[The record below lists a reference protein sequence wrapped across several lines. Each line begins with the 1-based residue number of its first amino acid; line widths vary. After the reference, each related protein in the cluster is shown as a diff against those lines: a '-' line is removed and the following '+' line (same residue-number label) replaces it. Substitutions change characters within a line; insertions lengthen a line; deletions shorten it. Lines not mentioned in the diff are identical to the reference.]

1 MHFMRGLT
9 MARRLCGCWR
19 GICLAWMFFVCFS
32 VLATTAAPSMVLA
45 EEAAAN
51 PAGWNAGDPVDA
63 VSYNDANDYT
73 INTLIMFICA
83 VLVIF
88 MQAGFAMVEI
98 GLNSAKNTVNILAK
112 NLMDFCLG
120 VLLYLFVGF
129 ALMYPGDNWISK
141 GWLGTP
147 NAFVTRDAQVKEVDG
162 KAVWEAPP
170 FYSGGVKYSSS
181 ADFLFQVAF
190 AATAATIVSGAVAGR
205 LKFGGYLAYTA
216 ILTGLVYPISGSWK
230 WGGGWLQ
237 EMGFQDFAGS
247 ILVHA
252 VGGFAG
258 LIGAFFLGPRIGRY
272 TASGKSV
279 PMPGHNLALAALG
292 VFILLVGWYG
302 FNPGSQLTY
311 SGIANAQ
318 ATTYIAV
325 TTTIAAAAGACA
337 ALALAWF
344 LFGKPDLTMALN
356 GVLAGLV
363 AITANCDRVSQSES
377 LIIGGIGG
385 VLVVLGIL
393 LLDKLRIDDPV
404 GAWPVHG
411 LCGLWGGIATG
422 IFGDLPDGI
431 DSVGKFI
438 AVQTIGSLA
447 IIAWAAGTMFLT
459 FGVLKAVGLLRVSPR
474 EELEGLDIHEHGMRA
489 YPDQWVAT
497 SEFTVA
503 AMPNH

>member
-1 MHFMRGLT
+1 MSLGMLMR
-9 MARRLCGCWR
+9 AH
-19 GICLAWMFFVCFS
+19 LAWLVVGWCLCATGVIPVS
-32 VLATTAAPSMVLA
+32 SPALAQD
-45 EEAAAN
+45 EAAAVPASSEAN
-51 PAGWNAGDPVDA
+51 PAGWNVGDPVDA
-63 VSYNDANDYT
+63 IAYDDANDYT
-73 INTLIMFICA
+73 INTLMMFICA

-112 NLMDFCLG
+112 NVTDFCVG
-120 VLLYLFVGF
+120 VILYLMIGF
-129 ALMYPGDNWISK
+129 ALMYPGSAWIVP
-141 GWLGTP
+141 GWIGTP
-147 NAFVTRDAQVKEVDG
+147 NAFVARDAQSTEVDG
-162 KAVWEAPP
+162 KTVWETPP

-205 LKFGGYLAYTA
+205 MKFGGYLIYTA
-216 ILTGLVYPISGSWK
+216 VLTGLVYPISGSWK

-237 EMGFQDFAGS
+237 ELGFQDFAGS
-247 ILVHA
+247 IIVHA

-258 LIGAFFLGPRIGRY
+258 LVGAIFLGPRIGRY
-272 TASGKSV
+272 TSSGKSV
-279 PMPGHNLALAALG
+279 PIPGHNLSLAALG

-325 TTTIAAAAGACA
+325 TTTLAAAMGAIV
-337 ALALAWF
+337 ALLVGWF
-344 LFGKPDLTMALN
+344 LFKKPDLTMALN
-356 GVLAGLV
+356 GVLGGLV
-363 AITANCDRVSQSES
+363 AITANCDRVSQLEA

-385 VLVVLGIL
+385 VLVVAGIL
-393 LLDKLRIDDPV
+393 MLDKLRIDDPV

-431 DSVGKFI
+431 DSVGRFI
-438 AVQTIGSLA
+438 TVQLIGSFA
-447 IIAWAAGTMFLT
+447 IIAWSVATMMVV
-459 FGVLKAVGLLRVSPR
+459 FGILKAIGLLRVSPQ
-474 EELEGLDIHEHGMRA
+474 EEVDGLDIHEHGMRA
-489 YPDQWVAT
+489 YPDQWVA
-497 SEFTVA
+497 SSGS
-503 AMPNH
+503 